1 MSIRYKIFGVFSIL
15 IVLACGLAFYGIRG
29 ISSSG
34 DLVVRLRRPA
44 DGDQPRAFGACLAQ

>member
-29 ISSSG
+29 ISS
-34 DLVVRLRRPA
+34 
-44 DGDQPRAFGACLAQ
+44 